1 MWGGL
6 LWLSVGQLPGEAELD
21 SLGPTGAKE
30 KSAWSP
36 GDRRKGQRRDSVHVV
51 GREGSVPRTSSLET
65 RP

>member
-1 MWGGL
+1 MEGFVWGGL

-21 SLGPTGAKE
+21 SLDPTGAKE

-51 GREGSVPRTSSLET
+51 VGGGVSTQN
-65 RP
+65 

>member
-36 GDRRKGQRRDSVHVV
+36 GDRRKGQRRDS
-51 GREGSVPRTSSLET
+51 
-65 RP
+65 